1 MTTVLKLI
9 LNFIAVFRP
18 RQWKKCRYSKTVTRT
33 VHHAN
38 HSSISLNESSP
49 RFPPEP
55 PVRLQHYTS
64 SDALTLQDLS
74 GFIYFIPSILFIHS
88 PVIAVKHSAHC
99 YQFLDKIHFF
109 LQPPSCLKPSSVA
122 YWMSRSACS
131 PNFLFV
137 FIPGTCLFLHL
148 RYTPLSGKKNKTIR
162 RRTLRLFGPMW

>member
-1 MTTVLKLI
+1 MLTENKPCSNRHDNSSEADFEFHCSVPSTSV
-9 LNFIAVFRP
+9 
-18 RQWKKCRYSKTVTRT
+18 KKCRYSKTVTRT

-122 YWMSRSACS
+122 Y
-131 PNFLFV
+131 
-137 FIPGTCLFLHL
+137 
-148 RYTPLSGKKNKTIR
+148 
-162 RRTLRLFGPMW
+162 